1 MADQK
6 TPKEYRRLPYR
17 RLVEIERGAESG
29 RDHFVAYVE
38 EIPWIRIPGDSRE
51 EALLNLDEMFDDC
64 IQAMIDEGT
73 EIPEPDLWP
82 GCYADV
88 AVEQMRLAVGD
99 QSEPLVI
106 VQDTDEMPPWT
117 KIEQGNV
124 ELAGV
129 L

>member
-51 EALLNLDEMFDDC
+51 EALLNLD
-64 IQAMIDEGT
+64 
-73 EIPEPDLWP
+73 
-82 GCYADV
+82 V